1 MIAVSG
7 VSKSWPSGPALDG
20 VSLTCTEGEVLALV
34 GPSGSGKSTLL
45 RCLNGLETFD
55 QGSVTIAGHRLD
67 PGPNVAS
74 ALEALRRDVGM
85 VFQQFHL
92 FPHLSVLDNVALAP
106 RLVRRTPRAEAHAR
120 GRALLDRVGLGAFA
134 TARPARLSGGQ
145 QQRGANARALALEP
159 RVILFDE
166 PTSALDPSMTAEVLE
181 VIVDLARSGQT
192 MVVVT
197 HDHAFARRA
206 ATSVV
211 ELAGGR
217 IVRHGRPDEVLG
229 PRAVRE

>member
-1 MIAVSG
+1 MIEVSG
-7 VSKSWPSGPALDG
+7 VSKSWPSGPALDA

-67 PGPNVAS
+67 PGPNVS
-74 ALEALRRDVGM
+74 SVLEALRRDVGM

-106 RLVRRTPRAEAHAR
+106 RLVRRTPRAEAHDR
-120 GRALLDRVGLGAFA
+120 GRVLLDRVGLAAFA
-134 TARPARLSGGQ
+134 AARPARLSGGQ
-145 QQRGANARALALEP
+145 QQRVAIARALAMEP

-181 VIVDLARSGQT
+181 VIVDLARAGQT

-211 ELAGGR
+211 ELAGGK
-217 IVRHGRPDEVLG
+217 VTRHGRPDEVLG

>member
-20 VSLTCTEGEVLALV
+20 VSLTCTEGEVLVIV

-67 PGPNVAS
+67 PGPNVS
-74 ALEALRRDVGM
+74 SVLEALRRDVGM

-106 RLVRRTPRAEAHAR
+106 RLVRRTPRAEAHDR
-120 GRALLDRVGLGAFA
+120 GRVLLDRVGLAAFA
-134 TARPARLSGGQ
+134 AWWRS
-145 QQRGANARALALEP
+145 
-159 RVILFDE
+159 RV
-166 PTSALDPSMTAEVLE
+166 
-181 VIVDLARSGQT
+181 
-192 MVVVT
+192 
-197 HDHAFARRA
+197 
-206 ATSVV
+206 
-211 ELAGGR
+211 AG
-217 IVRHGRPDEVLG
+217 
-229 PRAVRE
+229 